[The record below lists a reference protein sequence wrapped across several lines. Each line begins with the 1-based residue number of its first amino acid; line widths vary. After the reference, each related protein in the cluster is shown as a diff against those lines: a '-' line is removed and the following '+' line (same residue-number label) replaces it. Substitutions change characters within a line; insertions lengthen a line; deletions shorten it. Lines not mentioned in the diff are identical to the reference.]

1 MHSRSRRTFI
11 SGTAGLLAGA
21 ASYNL
26 MGYPPQNPDYNNPTK
41 GVPEEDR
48 ILLKGGC
55 VLSLDSAVGDFESA
69 DVLIEGSKIAA
80 IGKNIEAGSAAN
92 IEASN
97 MIIMPAF
104 VDTHRHMWQ
113 GALRNILPNGTL
125 GDYMNNILGE
135 ARSVIRPEDVYIGD
149 LVSGLGAINA
159 GITTVLDWSHIGNS
173 PAHTDAAIEGLRE
186 SGIRG
191 VYAIGGGISGPQNK
205 FPEDI
210 RRLRKEHFASNDQLL
225 TLALAAGINRE
236 QWELAREVDARITV
250 HVNGT
255 GQLLP
260 FADALGP
267 DVTCIHCTNLLKEE
281 WQLLADT
288 GAGVSIASPV
298 EMIMGHGVPPIQ
310 HALDHGIKP
319 SISVD
324 VETNIAGEFFT
335 QLRSLFTLQRMQA
348 HQRRR
353 ENGGNSTELLTV
365 QDILKFATIQGAR
378 DNGLDNITGTLT
390 PGKEADLILLRKDM
404 INVMP
409 VNNAYGAVVLMM
421 DTSNVDTVFISGKI
435 KKWKGEL
442 TGVDFYRIN
451 RLVHES
457 RDYIVSGTGWNT
469 TLFGES
475 IE

>member
-1 MHSRSRRTFI
+1 MNSPSRRTFL
-11 SGTAGLLAGA
+11 SGAAGLFAGA
-21 ASYNL
+21 AAYNL
-26 MGYPPQNPDYNNPTK
+26 MGYPSENPIDKSSTEY
-41 GVPEEDR
+41 VPEGNR

-55 VLSLDSAVGDFESA
+55 VLSLDPAVGDFESA
-69 DVLIEGSKIAA
+69 DVLIEGSKIAT
-80 IGKNIEAGSAAN
+80 IGKNIEAGSAAV

-97 MIIMPAF
+97 MIIMPGF

-113 GALRNILPNGTL
+113 GAMRNILPNGTL

-135 ARSVIRPEDVYIGD
+135 VRAVIRPEDVYIGD
-149 LVSGLGAINA
+149 LVSALGAINA

-173 PAHTDAAIEGLRE
+173 PAHTDAAIGGLKE

-191 VYAIGGGISGPQNK
+191 VFAFGGGASGPENK

-210 RRLRKEHFASNDQLL
+210 RRLRKEHFASNDRLL
-225 TLALAAGINRE
+225 TLALAAGINKE
-236 QWELAREVDARITV
+236 QWELAREVGARITV

-260 FADALGP
+260 FADVLGP
-267 DVTCIHCTNLLKEE
+267 DVTCIHCTRLLKEE

-298 EMIMGHGVPPIQ
+298 EMIMGHGIPPIQ
-310 HALDHGIKP
+310 HALDHGIMP
-319 SISVD
+319 SMSVD
-324 VETNIAGEFFT
+324 VETNIAAEFFT
-335 QLRSLFTLQRMQA
+335 QMRSLFTLQRMIV
-348 HQRRR
+348 HQRKR
-353 ENGGNSTELLTV
+353 ENDGDSSGLMTV
-365 QDILKFATIQGAR
+365 QDILKFASIQGAR
-378 DNGLDNITGTLT
+378 DNGLEEKTGSLT

-442 TGVDFYRIN
+442 TGIDFNRIN

-457 RDYIVSGTGWNT
+457 RDYIISGTGWNS